1 MTLSIIGAGFGRTGT
16 LSLKLALEQLGFG
29 PCYHMNDVFTQA
41 GHAQRWRDAF
51 RSGDADWDSL
61 LHGYRA
67 AVDWPPAHFWRQ
79 LAGHYPTARVIL
91 TVRDPDAWYESIRTT
106 IFPAQRRPLPA
117 PDDPHYAQL
126 VMPREL
132 ILHGTFGQIEDKA
145 HVLSVY
151 HAHNAA
157 VQAQIAPPRLL
168 VYDVRDGWA
177 PLCEFLGVVVP
188 GEPFPRS
195 NTQQDFLDRLK
206 APGV

>member
-16 LSLKLALEQLGFG
+16 LSLKLALEQLGLG

-51 RSGDADWDSL
+51 RSGEADWDSL
-61 LHGYRA
+61 LHGYGA
-67 AVDWPPAHFWRQ
+67 AVDWPSAHFWRP
-79 LAGHYPTARVIL
+79 LAAHYPAAKVIL
-91 TVRDPDAWYESIRTT
+91 TVRDPDAWYESIRST

-117 PDDPHYAQL
+117 SDDPHYAQL
-126 VMPREL
+126 IMPREL
-132 ILHGTFGQIEDKA
+132 ILHGTFGQVEDKS

-151 HAHNAA
+151 ESHNAA

-168 VYDVRDGWA
+168 VYDVKDGWG
-177 PLCEFLGVVVP
+177 PLCAFLGVPVP
-188 GEPFPRS
+188 AAPFPRS
-195 NTQQDFLDRLK
+195 NTQQDFLDRLT